1 MLQLLLAPFRRRG
14 VAHEPVRGHR
24 TRATAA
30 SVGICVLTA
39 ISLALASCSTGSD
52 AVKSGS
58 NFQFISPGGKV
69 VITYDPPAARNAVR
83 DLAGTDLVSGRPIRL
98 SDTGFAGQVV
108 VINVWASWCAPCRL
122 ESTELEQVYRQTH
135 PAGVAFLGI
144 DFRDDR
150 DTARDFVGDRSV
162 TYPSLFDYGGRS
174 LAALTT
180 PTSVVPTT
188 IVLDRAH
195 RVAKV
200 YLRSIRAT
208 ELGPT
213 VMALLSEPR

>member
-1 MLQLLLAPFRRRG
+1 MKLSCMSRWQRRG
-14 VAHEPVRGHR
+14 LPVVAVLSV
-24 TRATAA
+24 ATVVLAA
-30 SVGICVLTA
+30 
-39 ISLALASCSTGSD
+39 CSTGSD
-52 AVKSGS
+52 AVNRGS
-58 NFQFISPGGKV
+58 SFQFISPGGKV
-69 VITYDPPAARNAVR
+69 VIDYDPPSSRQTVR
-83 DLAGTDLVSGRPIRL
+83 DVAGTELMSGRPLRL
-98 SDTGFAGQVV
+98 SEFAGRVV

-122 ESTELEQVYRQTH
+122 ESTELEQVFSQTS
-135 PAGVAFLGI
+135 PMGAAFLGI

-150 DTARDFVGDRSV
+150 DTARDFVTDRKM

-188 IVLDRAH
+188 IVLDRKH

-208 ELGPT
+208 ELGPE
-213 VMALLSEPR
+213 VVSLLREPVLDVPATGRP